1 MTEFLL
7 PKRHNFKEIEQKWI
21 QYWKANDIYK
31 FNINFEGKEI
41 YVLDAPPPFTSGTL
55 HMGHILNHTWID
67 TVARFK
73 RMCGFNVYFPQGFD
87 CHGLPT
93 ELKVEKEFK
102 ISKDDR
108 EQFLEKCIQWT
119 NDAITTMMQQFEKI
133 GYSSD
138 WDFSYRTMD
147 NRYLRIVQK
156 TLLYFYEKG
165 WLFQD
170 SHPIHWCPKCR
181 TALAKQEVGYIEKRG
196 KLYHIK
202 LPLSD
207 ESGYATIATT
217 RPEFMSSCVAVLIN
231 PEDTRYYSLAQR
243 KVTLP
248 IFNREVPIIQDPS
261 VDMEFGTGIVYVCTF
276 GDETDVNWQKS
287 YNLPIII
294 SIDEKGFMT
303 EAAGKYQGMTIAEA
317 REAIV
322 QDLEELNLLEKVE
335 EIDHRIIVHTER
347 SSCLNPIEYLPIK
360 QWFISIRPFKEE
372 ILEAAQKMNWFPP
385 LMIKRLEDW
394 VESLEWDWVISRQ
407 RVFGTPI
414 PFYTCENCNKIIP
427 AAESDLPIDPR
438 IDPPPITQCPD
449 CGGALIGATDVC
461 DCWIDSS
468 ITPLIISK
476 WSEDDHFF
484 SKTYPATLRSQ
495 GYEIIRTWAFYTIFR
510 CLKITELPCF
520 RDLMINGMVAGPD
533 GRKMSKSYG
542 NVVKPEAPLEKY
554 GADALRQWGALGS
567 LGDDYPYNETEI
579 DFNLR
584 FLTKLW
590 NACRYL
596 SSQLT
601 GADIASLDETQ
612 LQLPPID
619 EWILNKLNNLIEVVT
634 DSFSNYNFHAGL
646 LVFREFF
653 WHDFCDDYLE
663 AVKYRFYSE
672 EPDNAQKL
680 AGQYTL
686 YHVILDSLKLFAPIA
701 PFITEEIY
709 HAIFKET
716 VNVPS
721 IHLCSWP
728 TPQYKVDD
736 QTTQIGASIIQIISE
751 FRKEKSQMGIPLN
764 TPITKAIIKYQDA
777 LEGLDSLKNDAI
789 GTLKITELII
799 TNEAP
804 VEELPYRFEIADKK
818 LEIYWET

>member
-21 QYWKANDIYK
+21 QYWKTNNTYGFDI
-31 FNINFEGKEI
+31 NIEDKEI
-41 YVLDAPPPFTSGTL
+41 YILDTPPPFTSGTL
-55 HMGHILNHTWID
+55 HMGHILNHSWID
-67 TVARFK
+67 IVARFK

-147 NRYLRIVQK
+147 ERYLRIVQK
-156 TLLYFYEKG
+156 TLLYFYENG

-181 TALAKQEVGYIEKRG
+181 TALAKQEVGYIDKRG
-196 KLYHIK
+196 KLYYIK

-207 ESGYATIATT
+207 DSGYATIATT

-231 PEDTRYYSLAQR
+231 PEDARYDNLAQK

-248 IFNREVPIIQDPS
+248 IFNREVPIIQDPA

-276 GDETDVNWQKS
+276 GDETDINWQKS
-287 YNLPIII
+287 YNLPMII
-294 SIDEKGFMT
+294 SIDERGRMT
-303 EAAGKYQGMTIAEA
+303 EAAGTYQGMTIAEA
-317 REAIV
+317 REAV
-322 QDLEELNLLEKVE
+322 VHDLEELNLLEKEE

-372 ILEAAQKMNWFPP
+372 ILEAAHKMNWFPP
-385 LMIKRLEDW
+385 VMIKRLEDW

-414 PFYTCENCNKIIP
+414 PFYTCEKCDKIIP

-438 IDPPPITQCPD
+438 IDPPPVAQCPD
-449 CGGALIGATDVC
+449 CGGTLIGASDVC

-476 WSEDDHFF
+476 WSEDDQFF
-484 SKTYPATLRSQ
+484 SKTYPSSLRPQ

-510 CLKITELPCF
+510 CFKLTGLPCF
-520 RDLMINGMVAGPD
+520 RELMINGMVAGPD

-567 LGDDYPYNETEI
+567 LGDDYPYNENEI

-596 SSQLT
+596 SSQLNT
-601 GADIASLDETQ
+601 EDIASMDETQ
-612 LQLPPID
+612 LQLTPVD
-619 EWILNKLNNLIEVVT
+619 EWILSKLNDTIDVVT
-634 DSFSNYNFHAGL
+634 DSFRNYNFHSGL
-646 LVFREFF
+646 LAFREFF

-672 EPDNAQKL
+672 DPDKDWKL
-680 AGQYTL
+680 TGQYTL
-686 YHVILDSLKLFAPIA
+686 YHVVLDSLKLFAPIA
-701 PFITEEIY
+701 PFITEEVY
-709 HAIFKET
+709 HALFKET
-716 VNVPS
+716 VNAPS
-721 IHLCSWP
+721 IHLSSWP
-728 TPQYKVDD
+728 TPQYKVNE
-736 QTTQIGASIIQIISE
+736 QITQVGTSIIQILGE
-751 FRKEKSQMGIPLN
+751 FRKEKSRMGIPLN
-764 TPITKAIIKYQDA
+764 TPIKKAIIKYQDT
-777 LEGLDSLKNDAI
+777 LEGLDFLKNDAI

-804 VEELPYRFEIADKK
+804 VEELPYHFEIADKN